1 MTLKF
6 CQGKVSEVRG
16 LRKFNATLLSMTEG
30 NQRIRLWTGNGI
42 LFSAWQFQV
51 EYWEME
57 KADIITNPQV
67 FVWNI
72 TIILVCKKKSKYWSE
87 KFHITLLFYVIG
99 EIELLRYKISAVST
113 NSNPRGKESSSSSFK
128 LKDWHLN
135 VHLLSFFFFF
145 IWIFEIW
152 IAWNLDI
159 DNRF

>member
-87 KFHITLLFYVIG
+87 KFHIALLFYVIG
-99 EIELLRYKISAVST
+99 ELLRYKISAVST
-113 NSNPRGKESSSSSFK
+113 NSNPWGKESSSSSFK

-135 VHLLSFFFFF
+135 VHLLSFFFFY
-145 IWIFEIW
+145 
-152 IAWNLDI
+152 LDFW
-159 DNRF
+159 DLNSVKFRYR